1 MEADVERMWWCR
13 FYIFGRSFMYGVG
26 ALGNKGGEHTA
37 SLIKTELLQQLEQL
51 L

>member
-1 MEADVERMWWCR
+1 
-13 FYIFGRSFMYGVG
+13 MYGVG

-51 L
+51 NCKHPSELIRFNI